1 MPGAA
6 QAILTG
12 AVHHGA
18 INAIHHGF
26 KSEVV
31 GDCNKQYDLLRRRKI
46 WVEVNVE
53 VLFYA
58 PSVRVKKRERV
69 KPHAINIRSK
79 FALKPVADRAALN
92 LHDTTRWPN
101 GHGLPVK

>member
-18 INAIHHGF
+18 INATYHGF

-31 GDCNKQYDLLRRRKI
+31 GDCNKQCDVLRRRKI

-79 FALKPVADRAALN
+79 FALKPVADRA
-92 LHDTTRWPN
+92 DTQMPRTSLDWLGSMRQ
-101 GHGLPVK
+101 LP